1 MNGMSLTPLDISRL
15 SPYLF
20 WDTDKNALDKE
31 KSRSFIIHRVL
42 ELGSISDWKLV
53 RKAYGL
59 DVIKDEAVKF
69 RELDDV
75 TLSFLSA
82 LFGLNKEDFRCY
94 RLRQSAQNYWSY

>member
-1 MNGMSLTPLDISRL
+1 MSLATFDITEL

-20 WDTDKNALDKE
+20 WDIDKKALDKE

-42 ELGSISDWKLV
+42 ELGSISDWKV
-53 RKAYGL
+53 IRQTYGL
-59 DVIKDEAVKF
+59 SVIKEEAVKF
-69 RELDDV
+69 RDLDDV

-94 RLRQSAQNYWSY
+94 RHRQSAQNYWSY